1 MENRLLYSV
10 KCLVSNESNDESIES
25 TSIVGLNVYLCI
37 CWGPC
42 WEVGRFSQ
50 QLASPKPAA
59 AYPALI
65 ASPIDSP
72 TAASEAVSSTTFTV
86 RAAPHRCRHA
96 TQTKTWVLLPA
107 EPEG

>member
-1 MENRLLYSV
+1 M
-10 KCLVSNESNDESIES
+10 
-25 TSIVGLNVYLCI
+25 CI
-37 CWGPC
+37 CVFVGGL
-42 WEVGRFSQ
+42 VGRLGGFPSTW
-50 QLASPKPAA
+50 LPPKPAA